1 MNNLSFNLKQRRLE
15 SIDIEKLKFSE
26 LVLNEINLIV
36 ISCDKNGNVTYVSN
50 ATEKI
55 SGYSIES
62 LVGNLWWENT
72 FFSKEE
78 GLVSKTK
85 VVNTLSGKLA
95 VNSKPHERKLK
106 CKDGS
111 FKWIEWR
118 DSFAQNNTFVSVG
131 VDISDWKK
139 TEEIK
144 KQSDTII
151 NSVDSMI
158 FVSDREGNVIFASPS
173 IEKMLGY
180 TPDEIL
186 GDKWWNVT
194 YDNPQ
199 QANKVKNAISNYVFL
214 HTKDFTDISKR
225 KIKTKDGT
233 YKWIEWQLSKGVNNT
248 YISIG
253 TDITNKINEQIEL
266 KNAKETAEK
275 SLKVKDEFLA
285 NMSHEIR
292 TPLNA
297 VIGFT
302 DLLLETTLNIEQRA
316 HLETMKNSGEILNSL
331 ISNVLDLSKL
341 DSNKLEIENIS
352 FNLHKKIYEV
362 VKLMKIRAD
371 EKNLS
376 LELFINTDIPTQV
389 IGDPTRLSQILLN
402 LIGNA
407 IKFTNEGSVTVRV
420 LLAED
425 AEKSAKINFE
435 ITDTGIGIVSN
446 KINTVFGA
454 FNQAK
459 SDTSRIYGG
468 TGLGLTIVK
477 KIVKLLK
484 GTIDVKS
491 TFGKGSVFNLNLP
504 FKKDTT
510 SISSADVEVVIP
522 SDDQL
527 GLKILLVEDNKTN
540 QILAKTRLERWN
552 CTVDIANNGIEGVK
566 KVQDTRYDIILMDI
580 QMPVM
585 DGYEATK
592 IIKNDLSKKTSL
604 IPIIAM
610 TAYTSKSDIQRA
622 LDVGMND
629 YIFKPFKSKD
639 LFALLVKYS
648 STKSNIVK
656 KELDVVE
663 DKKEELNEEKY
674 TDLSYLREEAFN
686 ESEIVKLLIEQFLK
700 DLKDFLI
707 VFALGLEDEN
717 WDLLHGATH
726 KIKPSIS
733 MFGISQ
739 LEPVIQELTNRFR
752 NKIKLDEISDL
763 TSSCIDI
770 MGHVKLELQT
780 ELKSMTDE

>member
-1 MNNLSFNLKQRRLE
+1 M
-15 SIDIEKLKFSE
+15 DVEKLKFSE
-26 LVLNEINLIV
+26 LLLNEINLIV
-36 ISCDKNGNVTYVSN
+36 ISCDKNGNVNYVSS

-55 SGYSIES
+55 TGYSIDN
-62 LVGNLWWENT
+62 LKGQLWWKNT

-78 GLVSKTK
+78 GLIYKEKVYNIITGKTAIS
-85 VVNTLSGKLA
+85 TT
-95 VNSKPHERKLK
+95 PYDRRLK

-118 DSFAQNNTFVSVG
+118 DSLAENNTYVSVG

-144 KQSDTII
+144 IQSDTII

-158 FVSDREGNVIFASPS
+158 FVSDRDGNVIFASPS
-173 IEKMLGY
+173 VEKMLGY
-180 TPDEIL
+180 TPEEIL
-186 GDKWWNVT
+186 GDKWWKVT
-194 YDNPQ
+194 YDDPH
-199 QANKVKNAISNYVFL
+199 QAIKVKKAISNYVFYY
-214 HTKDFTDISKR
+214 TKDFTDISKR
-225 KIKTKDGT
+225 QIKTKSGA
-233 YKWIEWQLSKGVNNT
+233 YKWIEWQLSKGVNDT

-253 TDITNKINEQIEL
+253 TDITNRITEQLEL
-266 KNAKETAEK
+266 KKAKETAEK

-302 DLLLETTLNIEQRA
+302 DLLLETDLSVEQRE

-331 ISNVLDLSKL
+331 ISNVLDLAKL

-352 FNLHKKIYEV
+352 FNLHKNIYEI

-371 EKNLS
+371 EKGISLNL
-376 LELFINTDIPTQV
+376 IVNPNTPIQV
-389 IGDPTRLSQILLN
+389 FGDPTRLSQILLN

-407 IKFTNEGSVTVRV
+407 IKFTNEGSVTVTV
-420 LLAED
+420 KKVEQALKNANID
-425 AEKSAKINFE
+425 FE
-435 ITDTGIGIVSN
+435 ISDTGIGIVSN

-454 FNQAK
+454 FTQAK

-468 TGLGLTIVK
+468 TGLGLAIVK
-477 KIVKLLK
+477 KLVKLLN
-484 GTIDVKS
+484 GDISVKS
-491 TFGKGSVFNLNLP
+491 KFGEGSVFNLNLP
-504 FKKDTT
+504 FKIDETVIASAEIEKRT
-510 SISSADVEVVIP
+510 SKEK
-522 SDDQL
+522 QL

-540 QILAKTRLERWN
+540 QILAKTRLERWG
-552 CTVDIANNGIEGVK
+552 CTVAIANNGIEGVK
-566 KVQDTRYDIILMDI
+566 KVQHNRYDIILMDI

-629 YIFKPFKSKD
+629 YIFKPFKTND
-639 LFALLVKYS
+639 LFSLLVKYS
-648 STKSNIVK
+648 GSENDSIENEVEIAEEKN
-656 KELDVVE
+656 ELG
-663 DKKEELNEEKY
+663 NENKY
-674 TDLSYLREEAFN
+674 TDLKYLKEESLN
-686 ESEIVKLLIEQFLK
+686 ETAIIKLLIVQFLK
-700 DLKDFLI
+700 DLDDFLI
-707 VFALGLEDEN
+707 VLDLGLEDEN

-726 KIKPSIS
+726 KIKPSVS
-733 MFGISQ
+733 MFGISK
-739 LEPVIQELTNRFR
+739 LDPIVHELTHRFR
-752 NKIKLDEISDL
+752 HKVKLDEIDDL
-763 TSSCIDI
+763 IKSCIEI
-770 MGHVKLELQT
+770 ISYVKVELQT
-780 ELKSMTDE
+780 ELKSIINE

>member
-1 MNNLSFNLKQRRLE
+1 ME

-36 ISCDKNGNVTYVSN
+36 ISCDKNGNVTYVST

-55 SGYSIES
+55 TGYSIDN
-62 LVGNLWWENT
+62 LKGNLWWENT
-72 FFSKEE
+72 FFTKEE
-78 GLVSKTK
+78 SLRSKKKVYDILTGNIEVS
-85 VVNTLSGKLA
+85 A
-95 VNSKPHERKLK
+95 KPHERKIK

-111 FKWIEWR
+111 SKWIEWR
-118 DSFAQNNTFVSVG
+118 DSFAENNTFVSVG

-144 KQSDTII
+144 IQSDTII

-173 IEKMLGY
+173 VEKMLGY
-180 TPDEIL
+180 TAEEIL
-186 GDKWWNVT
+186 GDKWWDVT
-194 YDNPQ
+194 YDNSH
-199 QANKVKNAISNYVFL
+199 QAIKVKNAISNYVFL

-225 KIKTKDGT
+225 KIKTKDGD

-253 TDITNKINEQIEL
+253 TDITNKITEQIEL
-266 KNAKETAEK
+266 KKAKESAEK

-302 DLLLETTLNIEQRA
+302 DLLLETELSLEQRE

-341 DSNKLEIENIS
+341 DSSKFEIENIS
-352 FNLHKKIYEV
+352 FDLHKNLYEV

-371 EKNLS
+371 EKNLP
-376 LELFINTDIPTQV
+376 LELFINPDIPVQV
-389 IGDPTRLSQILLN
+389 FGDPTRLSQILLN

-407 IKFTNEGSVTVRV
+407 IKFTDEGSVTIRV
-420 LLAED
+420 KLVED
-425 AEKSAKINFE
+425 VTENAKINFE
-435 ITDTGIGIVSN
+435 ISDTGIGIVSN

-454 FNQAK
+454 FTQAK

-484 GTIDVKS
+484 GDIKAKS
-491 TFGKGSVFNLNLP
+491 TFGKGSVFNLSLP
-504 FKKDTT
+504 FKKDK
-510 SISSADVEVVIP
+510 SKISSVEIEQISPKV
-522 SDDQL
+522 DQL

-540 QILAKTRLERWN
+540 QILAKTRLQRWD

-566 KVQDTRYDIILMDI
+566 KVQDKKYDIILMDI
-580 QMPVM
+580 QMPIM
-585 DGYEATK
+585 DGYEAAK
-592 IIKNDLSKKTSL
+592 IIKNDLSEKTAQ

-610 TAYTSKSDIQRA
+610 TAYTSKQDIQRA

-629 YIFKPFKSKD
+629 YIFKPFKPD
-639 LFALLVKYS
+639 HLFELLLKYGKGGDS
-648 STKSNIVK
+648 IVND
-656 KELDVVE
+656 ELKAVVSDNSGLVNE
-663 DKKEELNEEKY
+663 KYINLKYLKEEALNE
-674 TDLSYLREEAFN
+674 SAIIR
-686 ESEIVKLLIEQFLK
+686 LLIEQFLK
-700 DLKDFLI
+700 DLNDFLS
-707 VFALGLEDEN
+707 ALDIGLKDEN
-717 WDLLHGATH
+717 WDLLHGVTH
-726 KIKPSIS
+726 KVKPSVT
-733 MFGISQ
+733 MFGISK
-739 LEPVIQELTNRFR
+739 LDPIIQELTDRFR
-752 NKIKLDEISDL
+752 HRNKLDEITDL
-763 TSSCIDI
+763 INSCKEII
-770 MGHVKLELQT
+770 GVVKVELAA
-780 ELKSMTDE
+780 ELKLMTHE

>member
-1 MNNLSFNLKQRRLE
+1 M
-15 SIDIEKLKFSE
+15 DVEKLKFSE
-26 LVLNEINLIV
+26 LLLNEINLIV
-36 ISCDKNGNVTYVSN
+36 ISCDKNGNVNYVSS

-55 SGYSIES
+55 TGYSIDN
-62 LVGNLWWENT
+62 LKGQLWWKNT

-78 GLVSKTK
+78 GLIYKEKVYNIITGKTAIS
-85 VVNTLSGKLA
+85 TI
-95 VNSKPHERKLK
+95 PYDRKLK

-118 DSFAQNNTFVSVG
+118 DSLAENNTYVSVG

-144 KQSDTII
+144 IQSDTII

-158 FVSDREGNVIFASPS
+158 FVSDRDGNVIFASPS
-173 IEKMLGY
+173 VEKMLGY
-180 TPDEIL
+180 TPEEIL
-186 GDKWWNVT
+186 GDKWWKVT
-194 YDNPQ
+194 YDDPH
-199 QANKVKNAISNYVFL
+199 QAIKVKKAISNYVFYY
-214 HTKDFTDISKR
+214 TKDFTDISKR
-225 KIKTKDGT
+225 QIKTKSGA
-233 YKWIEWQLSKGVNNT
+233 YKWIEWQLSKGVNDT

-253 TDITNKINEQIEL
+253 TDITNRITEQLEL

-302 DLLLETTLNIEQRA
+302 DLLLETDLSVEQRE

-331 ISNVLDLSKL
+331 ISNVLDLAKL

-352 FNLHKKIYEV
+352 FNLHKNIYEI

-371 EKNLS
+371 EKGISLNL
-376 LELFINTDIPTQV
+376 IVNPNTPIQV
-389 IGDPTRLSQILLN
+389 FGDPTRLSQILLN

-407 IKFTNEGSVTVRV
+407 IKFTNEGSVTVTV
-420 LLAED
+420 KKVEQALKNANID
-425 AEKSAKINFE
+425 FE
-435 ITDTGIGIVSN
+435 ISDTGIGIVSN

-454 FNQAK
+454 FTQAK

-468 TGLGLTIVK
+468 TGLGLAIVK
-477 KIVKLLK
+477 KLVKLLN
-484 GTIDVKS
+484 GDIRVKS
-491 TFGKGSVFNLNLP
+491 KFGEGSVFNLNLP
-504 FKKDTT
+504 FKIDETVIASAEIEKRT
-510 SISSADVEVVIP
+510 SKEK
-522 SDDQL
+522 QL

-540 QILAKTRLERWN
+540 QILAKTRLERWG
-552 CTVDIANNGIEGVK
+552 CTVAIANNGIEGVK
-566 KVQDTRYDIILMDI
+566 KVQHNSYDIILMDI

-629 YIFKPFKSKD
+629 YIFKPFKTND
-639 LFALLVKYS
+639 LFSLLVKYS
-648 STKSNIVK
+648 GSENDSIENEVEIAEEKN
-656 KELDVVE
+656 ELG
-663 DKKEELNEEKY
+663 NENKY
-674 TDLSYLREEAFN
+674 TDLKYLKEESLN
-686 ESEIVKLLIEQFLK
+686 ETAIIKLLIVQFLK
-700 DLKDFLI
+700 DLDDFLI
-707 VFALGLEDEN
+707 VLDLGLEDEN

-726 KIKPSIS
+726 KIKPSVS
-733 MFGISQ
+733 MFGISK
-739 LEPVIQELTNRFR
+739 LDPIVHELTHRFR
-752 NKIKLDEISDL
+752 HKVKLDEIDDL
-763 TSSCIDI
+763 IKSCIEI
-770 MGHVKLELQT
+770 ISYVKVELQT
-780 ELKSMTDE
+780 ELKSIINE

>member
-1 MNNLSFNLKQRRLE
+1 ME

-26 LVLNEINLIV
+26 LILNEINLIV
-36 ISCDKNGNVTYVSN
+36 ISCDKNGNVKYVSK
-50 ATEKI
+50 ATERI
-55 SGYSIES
+55 TGYNING
-62 LVGNLWWENT
+62 LLDNLWWDNT

-78 GLVSKTK
+78 GLISKHK
-85 VVNTLSGKLA
+85 VINTLSGELA
-95 VNSKPHERKLK
+95 VDTKPHERKLK

-118 DSFAQNNTFVSVG
+118 DSFTQNDTFVSVG

-158 FVSDREGNVIFASPS
+158 FVSDKDGNIIFASPS

-180 TPDEIL
+180 TPNEIL
-186 GDKWWNVT
+186 GNKWWDVT
-194 YDNPQ
+194 FDNPQ
-199 QANKVKNAISNYVFL
+199 QANNVKKAISNYVFL
-214 HTKDFTDISKR
+214 HTKDFTDITKR
-225 KIKTKDGT
+225 KIKTKDGV
-233 YKWIEWQLSKGVNNT
+233 YKWIEWQVSKGVNNT

-253 TDITNKINEQIEL
+253 TDITSKINEQIEL
-266 KNAKETAEK
+266 KKAKETAEA

-302 DLLLETTLNIEQRA
+302 DLLLETSLNAEQRA
-316 HLETMKNSGEILNSL
+316 HLETMKNSGEILNSI

-341 DSNKLEIENIS
+341 DSNKLEIEYIS
-352 FNLHKKIYEV
+352 FNLHKKLYEV

-376 LELFINTDIPTQV
+376 LQLFINTDIPTQV
-389 IGDPTRLSQILLN
+389 FGDPTRLSQILLN

-407 IKFTNEGSVTVRV
+407 IKFTNEGSVTVKV
-420 LLAED
+420 HLVED
-425 AEKSAKINFE
+425 SDKKAKINFE
-435 ITDTGIGIVSN
+435 ISDTGIGIVSN

-484 GTIDVKS
+484 GTIEVES

-504 FKKDTT
+504 FEKDTSTT
-510 SISSADVEVVIP
+510 SKVVEEVLIP
-522 SDDQL
+522 NNDQL

-540 QILAKTRLERWN
+540 QLLAKTRLERWN

-566 KVQDTRYDIILMDI
+566 KVQDKRYDIILMDI

-585 DGYEATK
+585 DGYEAAT
-592 IIKNDLSKKTSL
+592 IIKNDLSKQTSL

-610 TAYTSKSDIQRA
+610 TAYTSKRDIQRA

-639 LFALLVKYS
+639 LFALLAKYGGD
-648 STKSNIVK
+648 KKKIVK
-656 KELDVVE
+656 NEDNGTAKSEKEIN
-663 DKKEELNEEKY
+663 KEKY
-674 TDLSYLREEAFN
+674 TNLSYIREESFN
-686 ESEIVKLLIEQFLK
+686 ENEIIKLLIDQFLK
-700 DLKDFLI
+700 DLKDFL
-707 VFALGLEDEN
+707 FDFELGLKEEN

-726 KIKPSIS
+726 KIKPNIS
-733 MFGISQ
+733 MFGIKK
-739 LEPVIQELTNRFR
+739 LEPIILELTNRFR
-752 NKIKLDEISDL
+752 NKSKLNELDEL
-763 TSSCIDI
+763 TSSCLNII
-770 MGHVKLELQT
+770 EFVKVELQT
-780 ELKSMTDE
+780 ELKLLSNE